1 MIDGSTQND
10 TKLTISGLGLTTKKR
25 KRLFI
30 EHWFKSSG
38 NISFL
43 CNQLGMERK
52 TFYRWMENDPAFRA
66 AVLSEDEAFTDMAE
80 TQHHNLVAAGHYPSV
95 QFHLRT
101 KGKDR
106 GYAERP
112 EQVAINQMNISQEM
126 KITIVHTREDDAEFL
141 KEFEDEINREVLPE

>member
-1 MIDGSTQND
+1 MIDGSA
-10 TKLTISGLGLTTKKR
+10 TKATIPVTLRGRTIKQKK
-25 KRLFI
+25 KAFI
-30 EHWFKSSG
+30 EYFFKSSG

-43 CNQLGMERK
+43 CQQIGINRK
-52 TFYRWMENDPAFRA
+52 TFYRWMENDPDFREKI
-66 AVLSEDEAFTDMAE
+66 LSEDEAFTDMAE